1 MTPMLLLDSPRSPSV
16 SFCNAFFL
24 CLQPSEVIARAVAR
38 SVQSSHLI
46 PCVQCKG
53 MCKEYLDTMISDHQ
67 KGLSNATICFR
78 LKLCYGY
85 TTLINQSP
93 F

>member
-1 MTPMLLLDSPRSPSV
+1 
-16 SFCNAFFL
+16 
-24 CLQPSEVIARAVAR
+24 
-38 SVQSSHLI
+38 
-46 PCVQCKG
+46 